1 MDSFQLIATSLTPSD
16 YGSIFLTIGL
26 LVILEGLLS
35 ADNALVLAVLVRHL
49 PKDEQK
55 LALRYGIIGAFFFRI
70 IAVLFASYLLDY
82 WIFKVIGAFYLIF
95 LALKHFMGGGH
106 DDDTGHGAKK
116 HGFWRT
122 VIGVELADV
131 AFSIDSILA
140 AVAMAEG
147 FEEHIK
153 AATFAGITY
162 EIWTVWI
169 GGVLGIITMRYVAGM
184 FIALLDK
191 MPGLASAAY
200 QLVIW
205 IGIKLLAS
213 GLDQAFH
220 LPNGDRYTGWRSYLP
235 EKVLNAH
242 IEIPE
247 TVFWTVMASIMA
259 VAVLRSL
266 SQKARLDPEFVET
279 MRDIKQMDQ
288 SIDTAASDAAESL
301 GGAVSEQTPR
311 QAP

>member
-1 MDSFQLIATSLTPSD
+1 MDSLQLIATSLTASD
-16 YGSIFLTIGL
+16 YGTISLTIGM

-49 PKDEQK
+49 PKEEQK
-55 LALRYGIIGAFFFRI
+55 RALRYGIIGAFFFRV

-95 LALKHFMGGGH
+95 LALKHFSGSGH
-106 DDDTGHGAKK
+106 DDPTAHGVKK

-153 AATFAGITY
+153 SATFAGVTY

-169 GGVLGIITMRYVAGM
+169 GGVLGIITMRYVAGL

-200 QLVIW
+200 QLVLW

-220 LPNGDRYTGWRSYLP
+220 LPDGDRYTGWRSYLP
-235 EKVLNAH
+235 EDLLNSH

-247 TVFWTVMASIMA
+247 TIFWTVMASIIA

-266 SQKARLDPEFVET
+266 STKSRLDPEYVET
-279 MRDIKQMDQ
+279 VQDLSQLDK
-288 SIDTAASDAAESL
+288 SIDQTASEAADAIGEAI
-301 GGAVSEQTPR
+301 SEQATR
-311 QAP
+311 QNP